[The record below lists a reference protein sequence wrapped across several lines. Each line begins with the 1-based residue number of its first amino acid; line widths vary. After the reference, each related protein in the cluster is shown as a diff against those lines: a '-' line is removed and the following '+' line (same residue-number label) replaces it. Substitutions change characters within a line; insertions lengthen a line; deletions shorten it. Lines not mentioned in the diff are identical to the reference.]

1 MNTHSYLIW
10 RLAFSRSGGLVR
22 KERQA
27 WEVTKPAGW
36 VPSESALAAN
46 LVHKERQVSRGAA
59 RVGSV
64 SGPPG
69 PRWRSVVRICLA
81 GYLGSESETR
91 LRVARPVEGGEHLL
105 MLD

>member
-46 LVHKERQVSRGAA
+46 LVHKERQVTKGAA

-64 SGPPG
+64 SGPPV
-69 PRWRSVVRICLA
+69 PQWRSVVGIVWLGIGVRVGEAAA
-81 GYLGSESETR
+81 GIS
-91 LRVARPVEGGEHLL
+91 ARRGRRAPASA
-105 MLD
+105 

>member
-46 LVHKERQVSRGAA
+46 LVHKERQVTKGAA

-64 SGPPG
+64 TGPPV
-69 PRWRSVVRICLA
+69 PRWRSVVGI
-81 GYLGSESETR
+81 
-91 LRVARPVEGGEHLL
+91 V
-105 MLD
+105 